1 MAGEAGVVDRLVVAV
16 DYAYDKRDADIIE
29 ADFSGLIGLA
39 GALAAALV
47 GATLEAAAA
56 GDEAIKLARAVN
68 LDVES
73 YTELAYAADMAG
85 ASQEDLN
92 AALNAL
98 TRQMYSATTGGKE
111 AQQVFAA
118 LGIDPRQFEDSADA
132 LPAVADALNRIGD
145 EGKRA
150 GVEMKLFGRSGGSL
164 RSFLVGGS
172 DEMRRMGERAHDL
185 RIAISEAD
193 AVASEGLMDSLS
205 DLGHI
210 AKGLS
215 RNVGFALVPSLT
227 RAADSV
233 IDWYLANDE
242 IIDQQMD
249 RVAAGIGRALDE
261 LQTPAGKAIAA
272 AGSLAAAWGA
282 AGAARSLYNA
292 AAAASPLVSAL
303 GGQAGAALSAAK
315 SAGPLAIA
323 VLAVTAAVDDLSNAA
338 EGNDSILL
346 RLGETMGAKGET
358 QRAAAGLINLFWA
371 GVDAT
376 SAWND
381 VIQTKF
387 IGTLDAL
394 AEALNPLTAMQP
406 LFDALG
412 VVVPDIEIP
421 SAKQVIGGAAEAMEG
436 ASDALNLGARAARGD
451 LSETDRLVLEQLT
464 APVVSGLSAALA
476 PQYVQPTVSI
486 QVQAATS
493 PSEIARIAG
502 EHARAEVERQT
513 YEALLAAEQS
523 P

>member
-1 MAGEAGVVDRLVVAV
+1 VAGEAGVVDRLVVAV
-16 DYAYDKRDADIIE
+16 DYAYNKRDADIIE

-85 ASQEDLN
+85 ASQEDLS

-98 TRQMYSATTGGKE
+98 TRQMYAAGTGGKE

-118 LGIDPRQFEDSADA
+118 LEIDPRQFEDSADA
-132 LPAVADALNRIGD
+132 LPAVADALNQIGD

-150 GVEMKLFGRSGGSL
+150 GLEMKLFGRSGGSL

-242 IIDQQMD
+242 VIDQQMD
-249 RVAAGIGRALDE
+249 RVAAGIGHALDE
-261 LQTPAGKAIAA
+261 LQTPTGKAIAA

-282 AGAARSLYNA
+282 VGVARSMYTA
-292 AAAASPLVSAL
+292 AAAASPLVAAL
-303 GGQAGAALSAAK
+303 GGQAGAALAAAK
-315 SAGPLAIA
+315 AGGPLVIAAIA
-323 VLAVTAAVDDLSNAA
+323 VAAALDDLSMAA

-358 QRAAAGLINLFWA
+358 QRAAAGLIDLFWS

-376 SAWND
+376 TAWND

-387 IGTLDAL
+387 IGTLGEL
-394 AEALNPLTAMQP
+394 AAALNPLTAFQP
-406 LFDALG
+406 VLDAIG
-412 VVVPDIEIP
+412 VVVPEIELP
-421 SAKQVIGGAAEAMEG
+421 SAKQVIGGAA
-436 ASDALNLGARAARGD
+436 DALQGTADLFELGSRAARGE
-451 LSETDRLVLEQLT
+451 LTPTDELVLGSFMEQ
-464 APVVSGLSAALA
+464 ASGRRAMSQA
-476 PQYVQPTVSI
+476 PQISMPFSLTVQSG
-486 QVQAATS
+486 S
-493 PSEIARIAG
+493 SKEEIARIAG
-502 EHARAEVERQT
+502 EQARAEVERQT
-513 YEALLAAEQS
+513 YEALLSAEQS

>member
-85 ASQEDLN
+85 ASQEVLS

-98 TRQMYSATTGGKE
+98 TRQMYAAEAGGKE
-111 AQQVFAA
+111 AQQVFSS
-118 LGIDPRQFEDSADA
+118 LGIDPRQFADSAEA
-132 LPAVADALNRIGD
+132 LPAVADALNQIGD
-145 EGKRA
+145 EGRRA
-150 GVEMKLFGRSGGSL
+150 GLEMKLFGESGGRL

-242 IIDQQMD
+242 VIDQQMD
-249 RVAAGIGRALDE
+249 RVAAGIGHALDE
-261 LQTPAGKAIAA
+261 LQTPTGKAIAA
-272 AGSLAAAWGA
+272 AGALAAAWGA
-282 AGAARSLYNA
+282 VGVARSMYTA
-292 AAAASPLVSAL
+292 AAAASPLVAAL
-303 GGQAGAALSAAK
+303 GGQAGAALAAAK
-315 SAGPLAIA
+315 AGGPLVIAAIA
-323 VLAVTAAVDDLSNAA
+323 VAAALDDLSMAA
-338 EGNDSILL
+338 EGDDSILL
-346 RLGETMGAKGET
+346 RLGERMGARGET
-358 QRAAAGLINLFWA
+358 QQAAHGLIELLDAGAEAAWAFGGALSAGIGDAIDELADKIPSLEPLLAPLRDLFDLDAKSILGGA
-371 GVDAT
+371 GAQFER
-376 SAWND
+376 SAEGLRKGARYLQGDQGVQFRTGRGWGD
-381 VIQTKF
+381 VI
-387 IGTLDAL
+387 DDVV
-394 AEALNPLTAMQP
+394 
-406 LFDALG
+406 LFTPNRD
-412 VVVPDIEIP
+412 P
-421 SAKQVIGGAAEAMEG
+421 SR
-436 ASDALNLGARAARGD
+436 AS
-451 LSETDRLVLEQLT
+451 V
-464 APVVSGLSAALA
+464 
-476 PQYVQPTVSI
+476 TV
-486 QVQAATS
+486 QVQAPTTS
-493 PSEIARIAG
+493 PAEIARIAG
-502 EHARAEVERQT
+502 EQARAEVERQT